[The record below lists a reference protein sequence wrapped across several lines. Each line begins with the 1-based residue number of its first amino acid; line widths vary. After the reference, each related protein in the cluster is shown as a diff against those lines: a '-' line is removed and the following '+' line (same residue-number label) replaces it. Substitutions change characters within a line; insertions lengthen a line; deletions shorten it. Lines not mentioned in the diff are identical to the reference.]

1 MAGVNFYLKKPIE
14 GKSLIIIRLLYGGIS
29 FTYSTGER
37 IEPNKWDKK
46 KQEPKMKSLLAS
58 NEQSLKEY
66 LANLKKETESFFL
79 REQINGL
86 PTPSML
92 RDHLDGIKNKLLV
105 EDKKRREE
113 ERLRSS
119 FHQLI
124 DRFISGEILSRGKQ
138 KAKSTLNNYK
148 AVKKHLVDFEAAT
161 GYQVDFDT
169 INLDFFNRYTAWLGK
184 RIAVNTLA
192 KDIRQ
197 IKVVMQ
203 EGVDMDFTENMKF
216 KHKKF
221 SVTGTETDAVALN
234 EKEIMKVYRTEIANK
249 KLDKV
254 RDLFVFGCFTGLRF
268 SDYSRVERKN
278 IVDVDG
284 QLMIKITTQKTA
296 EDVIV
301 PTNPVILEI
310 LKKYESSLTG
320 LPKALSNQKFN
331 DYVKD
336 LCKLSGLTDKG
347 RLSSNLNKELWE
359 CISSHTARRSFCT
372 NTFLSGFP
380 VHDLMKI
387 SGHRTEKAFNKYIK
401 VSKESAAKRLAEHQ
415 KKNWP
420 RLMLMVA

>member
-92 RDHLDGIKNKLLV
+92 KDHLDGIKNKLLV

-234 EKEIMKVYRTEIANK
+234 EKEIMKVYRTEITNK

-320 LPKALSNQKFN
+320 LPKGIEQS
-331 DYVKD
+331 
-336 LCKLSGLTDKG
+336 
-347 RLSSNLNKELWE
+347 
-359 CISSHTARRSFCT
+359 
-372 NTFLSGFP
+372 
-380 VHDLMKI
+380 
-387 SGHRTEKAFNKYIK
+387 K
-401 VSKESAAKRLAEHQ
+401 VQ
-415 KKNWP
+415 
-420 RLMLMVA
+420 